1 MTLMQSDL
9 WKQLVQCYT
18 EKTQRCAPK
27 TAAELGQTMAAAGDA
42 LQDIATLHEAT
53 LQQLAQKAPDLPLQ
67 KVAPEM
73 SILLSEMLS
82 GYDSQSRQQ
91 QTAASDRRA
100 SPTAEVQQAQQDL
113 EAQHARLISLY
124 RLGRTINATFE
135 IDTIFELMAREA
147 MLITSATHG
156 AVLVVNKAEGVQY
169 ISQLL
174 GFTPEEVAFAQKTPL
189 VLGKGLIGYAYEN
202 QCIVVV
208 DDVREDPRY
217 WEFVP
222 STRAELVL
230 PIIHGTTVLAHL
242 DLQSPQVGAFRN
254 VDLEYLKALADQAA
268 IAIQNARLFQRAQLE
283 IKERTRVQEDLERRA
298 KQLLLVWQVSQQVS
312 SLLEPEPLLKQ
323 IVELIRLTF
332 KYAYVVI
339 LLVDDA
345 RTKLSLKAKSGFQ
358 MEASRTIELEIG
370 VQGICG
376 WVAAHGQPLLVNDV
390 TRDPRYWQLR
400 ELTETRS
407 EIAVPVKIKGQTIGV
422 LDVQSA
428 SFNAF
433 GEDDLFILEVLADQV
448 GVTVENARLFSA
460 EQQRRQE
467 AETLRTAALS
477 MITTV
482 DRSRVI
488 EQILIQLRKVVP
500 YDSASVQLLKGQR
513 LGDQRL
519 GDQRLGDQRL
529 EIIGGHGFPNLEE
542 LLGVTFDLTAN
553 NNPNCEVMRRRS
565 TYIVQ
570 DAPAVYNEFL
580 NTPHVKANIH
590 SWLGAPLLI
599 GNEPIG
605 MIALDKHDPGFYTQE
620 HARLAEAFAAQAAIA
635 VANSQ
640 LFEAEREQ
648 RELAEALAQAA
659 AAVTAT
665 LDLNEVLDRILE
677 QVERIVTGDAC
688 NVMLIDGD
696 YARAV
701 RFRGYEN
708 PRSSSARAQSPM
720 LIAETGTLR
729 RMIKTGQ
736 PLVIPNTYED
746 PLWIVPESAE
756 RRWLCS
762 YVGAPIRMG
771 DKILGFLNVDAGQPG
786 RFGPDDARRLALFA
800 HHAASAIENARL
812 YRELQ
817 DYASELER
825 RVQERTAQIQAQLAR
840 LDAILNSTSDGIIVA
855 DMQGKILQ
863 ANPIA
868 QDWLSRTLAPDDA
881 NKLRESIQELSE
893 HPNDH
898 PHTLLA
904 LPGIDLQ
911 LTAAPISEPKPQ
923 RPSVVI
929 TIHDISQLKALE
941 RMKSS
946 FVANVSHEL
955 RTPITTIK
963 LYTELITRQPQKAS
977 LYMEMLAQ
985 SVEHLAHLV
994 EKILQLAHIDA
1005 GRVEL
1010 RLEATRLQDLAE
1022 LIIGNHQVMARQSGV
1037 RLRLLPATQT
1047 IQVMADPK
1055 QLVEVLNNLV
1065 ENGIQYTPGDG
1076 EITVS
1081 INTAEIEQRAWAT
1094 VEIRDTGIGI
1104 PEDELPFVFERFFRG
1119 RIPQVMQKSGTGL
1132 GLAIVKEI
1140 AELHGGW
1147 TTIESKVN
1155 AGTTVTIYLP
1165 MSQPS
1170 SINPS
1175 RQA

>member
-1 MTLMQSDL
+1 MTVTRLDL
-9 WKQLVQCYT
+9 WEQLVQCYT
-18 EKTQRCAPK
+18 KKTQRCAPK
-27 TAAELGQTMAAAGDA
+27 TAAELGQTMAAAGDS
-42 LQDIATLHEAT
+42 LQDIATLYEAA
-53 LQQLAQKAPDLPLQ
+53 LYQQVQQAPDTPLQ
-67 KVAPEM
+67 KVASGIPG
-73 SILLSEMLS
+73 LLSEMLS
-82 GYDSQSRQQ
+82 GYDSQARQQ
-91 QTAASDRRA
+91 QTPTSEPFTSEPFT
-100 SPTAEVQQAQQDL
+100 SPTEEVQQAQQDL
-113 EAQHARLISLY
+113 DAQHARLISLY

-147 MLITSATHG
+147 MLITGATHS
-156 AVLVVNKAEGVQY
+156 AVLVVNKAEGLQY

-174 GFTPEEVAFAQKTPL
+174 GFTPEEVTFAQRTPL
-189 VLGKGLIGYAYEN
+189 VLGKGLIGYAYEH

-323 IVELIRLTF
+323 IVELIRSTF

-345 RTKLSLKAKSGFQ
+345 KTKLSLKAKSGFQ

-500 YDSASVQLLKGQR
+500 YDSASVQLLKGQF
-513 LGDQRL
+513 
-519 GDQRLGDQRL
+519 L
-529 EIIGGHGFPNLEE
+529 EIIGGHGFPNLED
-542 LLGVTFDLTAN
+542 LLGVTFDLTAD
-553 NNPNCEVMRRRS
+553 NNPNCEVMRRCS
-565 TYIVQ
+565 THIVQ
-570 DAPAVYNEFL
+570 DAPTVYSEFL
-580 NTPHVKANIH
+580 NNPHAQADIH

-605 MIALDKHDPGFYTQE
+605 MIALDKHEPGFYTQE

-688 NVMLIDGD
+688 NVMLIEGD

-701 RFRGYEN
+701 RFRGYEH
-708 PRSSSARAQSPM
+708 PQSSSARAQSPM

-729 RMIKTGQ
+729 RMIETGQ

-746 PLWIVPESAE
+746 PLWIVPESVG

-771 DKILGFLNVDAGQPG
+771 DKTLGFLNVDAGQPG
-786 RFGPDDARRLALFA
+786 RFGPDHARRLALFA

-855 DMQGKILQ
+855 DVQGQILQ

-868 QDWLSRTLAPDDA
+868 QDWLTRTLAPEDA
-881 NKLRESIQELSE
+881 NRLRTSIQELSE
-893 HPNDH
+893 YPNDH
-898 PHTLLA
+898 PQTLLE
-904 LPGIDLQ
+904 LPGMDLQ
-911 LTAAPISEPKPQ
+911 LNAAPISQPQ
-923 RPSVVI
+923 PQQPSGDRHSGDRPNVGHHSSVVV

-963 LYTELITRQPQKAS
+963 LYTELITKQPQKAP
-977 LYMEMLAQ
+977 LYMQMLSQ

-1010 RLEATRLQDLAE
+1010 RLESTRLQDLAE
-1022 LIIGNHQVMARQSGV
+1022 LIIGNHQAMAREAGV
-1037 RLRLLPATQT
+1037 RLRLLPSVQA
-1047 IQVMADPK
+1047 IKVMADPK
-1055 QLVEVLNNLV
+1055 HLVEVLNNLV

-1076 EITVS
+1076 EITLS
-1081 INTAEIEQRAWAT
+1081 IDTAEIEQRAWAT
-1094 VEIRDTGIGI
+1094 VRIQDTGIGI
-1104 PEDELPFVFERFFRG
+1104 PEDELPYVFERFFRG

-1140 AELHGGW
+1140 VELHGGW

-1155 AGTTVTIYLP
+1155 TGSTVTIYLP
-1165 MSQPS
+1165 LIHSA
-1170 SINPS
+1170 I
-1175 RQA
+1175 

>member
-1 MTLMQSDL
+1 MTMAQLEL
-9 WKQLVQCYT
+9 WEQLVQCYT
-18 EKTQRCAPK
+18 EKTRRCAPK
-27 TAAELGQTMAAAGDA
+27 TATELGQTMAAAGDP
-42 LQDIATLHEAT
+42 LQDIATLHEVA
-53 LQQLAQKAPDLPLQ
+53 LQQVLQQTPDTSLQ
-67 KVAPEM
+67 KIAPVM
-73 SILLSEMLS
+73 SMLLAEMLA
-82 GYDSQSRQQ
+82 GYDSQARQQ
-91 QTAASDRRA
+91 QIHASDRLT
-100 SPTAEVQQAQQDL
+100 SPDSEVQQAQKDL
-113 EAQHARLISLY
+113 EAQHARLMSLY

-147 MLITSATHG
+147 MLITGATHG
-156 AVLVVNKAEGVQY
+156 AVLVVNKAEGQQY
-169 ISQLL
+169 ISTLL
-174 GFTPEEVAFAQKTPL
+174 GFSPQEVAFAQSTRL
-189 VLGKGLIGYAYEN
+189 VLGKGLIGYAYEH

-217 WEFVP
+217 WEFVAA
-222 STRAELVL
+222 TRAEIVL

-242 DLQSPQVGAFRN
+242 DLQSPQVGAFRS

-298 KQLLLVWQVSQQVS
+298 KQLLLLWQVSQQVS

-323 IVELIRLTF
+323 IVELIRSTF

-339 LLVDDA
+339 LLVDGA
-345 RTKLSLKAKSGFQ
+345 KTKLSLKAKAGFQ
-358 MEASRTIELEIG
+358 MEASRTIELKIG

-390 TRDPRYWQLR
+390 TREPRYYQLQ

-482 DRSRVI
+482 DRRRVI

-500 YDSASVQLLKGQR
+500 YDSASVQLLKGQH
-513 LGDQRL
+513 
-519 GDQRLGDQRL
+519 L

-542 LLGVTFDLTAN
+542 LLGVTFDLTAD
-553 NNPNCEVMRRRS
+553 NNPNCEVMRKRS

-570 DAPAVYNEFL
+570 DAPTAYSEFL
-580 NTPHVKANIH
+580 NAPHVQANIH

-599 GNEPIG
+599 GNEPLG
-605 MIALDKHDPGFYTQE
+605 MIALDKHDPGFYTEE

-648 RELAEALAQAA
+648 RGLAEALAQAA

-677 QVERIVTGDAC
+677 QVARIVIGDAC
-688 NVMLIDGD
+688 NVMLIEGET
-696 YARAV
+696 ARVV
-701 RFRGYEN
+701 RSRGYDG
-708 PRSSSARAQSPM
+708 PRSSTGRTQMPM
-720 LIAETGTLR
+720 NLSQTATLR
-729 RMIKTGQ
+729 RMIHTGQ
-736 PLVIPNTYED
+736 PLVISNTQED
-746 PLWIVPESAE
+746 PLWTIPKSIGAI
-756 RRWLCS
+756 WLKS
-762 YVGAPIRMG
+762 YVSAPIRMG
-771 DKILGFLNVDAGQPG
+771 DKTLGFLNVDAGEPG
-786 RFGPDDARRLALFA
+786 QFGPDDARRLALFA

-855 DMQGKILQ
+855 DVQGRILQ

-868 QDWLSRTLAPDDA
+868 QDWLTRTLAPEDA
-881 NKLRESIQELSE
+881 NKLRTSIQELAE
-893 HPNDH
+893 YPNDH
-898 PHTLLA
+898 PQTLLA
-904 LPGIDLQ
+904 LPGMDLQ
-911 LTAAPISEPKPQ
+911 LNAAPISEPKPQ
-923 RPSVVI
+923 QPSVVV

-963 LYTELITRQPQKAS
+963 LYIELISKQPQKAT
-977 LYMEMLAQ
+977 LYMEVLSQ

-1010 RLEATRLQDLAE
+1010 RLEPTRLQDLAE
-1022 LIIGNHQVMARQSGV
+1022 LIIGNHQAMARQAGV
-1037 RLRLLPATQT
+1037 RLRLLPSTPA

-1055 QLVEVLNNLV
+1055 RLVEVLNNLV

-1076 EITVS
+1076 EVTLSISTVE
-1081 INTAEIEQRAWAT
+1081 TEQRAWAT

-1104 PEDELPFVFERFFRG
+1104 PEDELPYVFERFFRG

-1140 AELHGGW
+1140 VELHGGW
-1147 TTIESKVN
+1147 TTIESEVN
-1155 AGTTVTIYLP
+1155 TGSAVTIYLP
-1165 MSQPS
+1165 LL
-1170 SINPS
+1170 N
-1175 RQA
+1175 A